1 MSASETGN
9 NPNINPADNE
19 SLAGVMRFAFNQ
31 LLRNTDGMLPAQ
43 VISYDRAENRVQVQL
58 MVAMVSTSGAQVSR
72 SQIASIPVINLG
84 GGGYVLNFPLQPGDL
99 GFVMANDRD
108 ISLFLQ
114 TYIESPPNTQRVKNF
129 ADGVFIPSVLSNYD
143 VSGEDGNAVLQ
154 NLDGSVKISL
164 SQTDINI
171 VADNTII
178 NSVNVTVNADTDV
191 TVNTN
196 TATVNADSSVTVNA
210 DSSVTVNANTTD
222 INADTSITLNAPVT
236 TVTGEF
242 ITQGLARNQAGLSVT
257 GFATGIYSTYF
268 GSSIYVLGQGD
279 ASISWNPTVLPAPPP
294 P

>member
-58 MVAMVSTSGAQVSR
+58 MIAMVSTSGAQVSR

-108 ISLFLQ
+108 LSLFLQ

-129 ADGVFIPSVLSNYD
+129 ADGVFIPSVLSDYD

-210 DSSVTVNANTTD
+210 NTTD
-222 INADTSITLNAPVT
+222 INADTSITLNAPIT

-257 GFATGIYSTYF
+257 GLATSVYSAYFAN
-268 GSSIYVLGQGD
+268 SIYVVTSGQAGTVF
-279 ASISWNPTVLPAPPP
+279 NPGGPGPVVPAPPP